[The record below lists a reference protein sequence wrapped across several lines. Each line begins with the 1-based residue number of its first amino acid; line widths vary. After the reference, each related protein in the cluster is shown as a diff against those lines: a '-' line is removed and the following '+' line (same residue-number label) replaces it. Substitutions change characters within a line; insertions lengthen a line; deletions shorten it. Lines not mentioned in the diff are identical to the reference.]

1 MVSDPAETAAQRA
14 ADDNAGWI
22 PPFEYDDALDGARK
36 ALEPIRD
43 WSAKWSIE
51 LLRRDL
57 GQAWKELAPLVFSSK
72 ELTRADN

>member
-1 MVSDPAETAAQRA
+1 MNDPAIEAAQRA
-14 ADDNAGWI
+14 D
-22 PPFEYDDALDGARK
+22 LDGDAEPIYWSTTRDAMEEAARE

-57 GQAWKELAPLVFSSK
+57 GKAWRELAPLVFSSE
-72 ELTRADN
+72 EL

>member
-1 MVSDPAETAAQRA
+1 MSDPVDEAVQRA
-14 ADDNAGWI
+14 L
-22 PPFEYDDALDGARK
+22 DANPGVEGYSYGDIEEAARQ

-57 GQAWKELAPLVFSSK
+57 GKAWKELAPLVFSSE
-72 ELTRADN
+72 EL